1 MAESTER
8 LGRLAEALAAA
19 YVEHC
24 RPRAILLVGS
34 GATGV
39 VDGFSDVD
47 MILYYDAVPEE
58 RERAGARA
66 HVGAERITGT
76 DWPGEGYSERYW
88 TDGIHCQLG
97 HALIEPWEGE
107 IARVVD
113 ELDLESRL
121 LKQLMG
127 LFEGRAMH
135 GGELI
140 ERWRE
145 RAAYSERLQ
154 RAMIERHWQ
163 FFPWWYYEEKLA
175 RRDTTIWRFDVLVQ
189 SAYNLVGVLAA
200 LNRIYYSTFELKRV
214 HAFLER
220 FAIAPLGLA
229 DRLESMFVA
238 DARVATAELEQLVAE
253 TRALVLERFPG
264 VSLPLEWG
272 GNPTPPGSRAT
283 PWA

>member
-1 MAESTER
+1 MAEPAER
-8 LGRLAEALAAA
+8 LRVVAEALAAA

-34 GATGV
+34 AATGG

-47 MILYYDAVPEE
+47 MILYYDAVPER
-58 RERAGARA
+58 RELAAARA
-66 HVGAERITGT
+66 QVGAEQVMGT

-88 TDGIHCQLG
+88 VDAIHCQLG
-97 HALIEPWEGE
+97 HALIEAWEGE

-113 ELDLESRL
+113 ELDLDSRL
-121 LKQLMG
+121 LKQLGG
-127 LFEGRAMH
+127 LFEGRGLH
-135 GGELI
+135 GADLI

-145 RAAYSERLQ
+145 RAAYTERLQ
-154 RAMIERHWQ
+154 RATIERHWQ

-175 RRDTTIWRFDVLVQ
+175 RRDATIWRFDVLVQ

-214 HAFLER
+214 RAFLER
-220 FAIAPLGLA
+220 FELAPPRLA
-229 DRLESMFVA
+229 DRLESMFVG
-238 DARVATAELEQLVAE
+238 DARVATAGLEQLVAE
-253 TRALVLERFPG
+253 TRGLVLERFPD
-264 VSLPLEWG
+264 LALRLEWA
-272 GNPTPPGSRAT
+272 GNATPPGSREV